1 MIINTLI
8 NSIILMGCLILIG
21 FYLRKYNKLNDDAE
35 QSFTY
40 ILVNITTPAMIINTF
55 LIEFSLEKFQT
66 GIYILIIAV
75 VFDFILVLLAK
86 FSAHKIKDD
95 EKKRVLKYSLVMMN
109 GGFMGFPIINQ
120 LFGQEGLFYATMFY
134 IPNLVFMWTYG
145 LSVFIRE
152 KKGNAS
158 YKKMLLNPNMISIYV
173 GFAIYLLQIPLP
185 AFGKSLVS
193 LLASMT
199 TVISM
204 IIIGSKIKVIG
215 VRESFSDKDAYYVS
229 FLRLIVSSI
238 IMIILLKFI
247 NVNDMIKQIYVIYAA
262 LPVAVM
268 MPIVA
273 KQYNRDDV
281 FSSKI
286 IVITHLLSL
295 ITIPIIVW
303 LQMII

>member
-1 MIINTLI
+1 
-8 NSIILMGCLILIG
+8 LILIG

-120 LFGQEGLFYATMFY
+120 LFGQEGLYYATMFY

>member
-55 LIEFSLEKFQT
+55 LIEFSLEKFKT

-75 VFDFILVLLAK
+75 IFDFILVFLAK
-86 FSAHKIKDD
+86 LSAHKIKDD
-95 EKKRVLKYSLVMMN
+95 EKKRVLKYSIVMMN
-109 GGFMGFPIINQ
+109 GGFMGFPLISQ

-152 KKGNAS
+152 QKGNAS

>member
-1 MIINTLI
+1 M
-8 NSIILMGCLILIG
+8 LIG
-21 FYLRKYNKLNDDAE
+21 YFLRKYNKINDAAE

-55 LIEFSLEKFQT
+55 LIKFSLEKFKT
-66 GIYILIIAV
+66 GIFIMFIAV
-75 VFDFILVLLAK
+75 IFDFVLVLLAK
-86 FSAHKIKDD
+86 ISSAKIKDD
-95 EKKRVLKYSLVMMN
+95 EKKRVLKYSVVLMN
-109 GGFMGFPIINQ
+109 GGFMGFPLINQ
-120 LFGQEGLFYATMFY
+120 MFGQEGLFYATMFY

-145 LSVFIRE
+145 LSVFIRG
-152 KKGNAS
+152 KKGISS
-158 YKKMLLNPNMISIYV
+158 YKQMLFNPNMISIYV

-185 AFGKSLVS
+185 SFGRSLAS

-204 IIIGSKIKVIG
+204 LIIGSKIEVIG
-215 VRESFSDKDAYYVS
+215 LRNAFMDNDAYYVS

-238 IMIILLKFI
+238 VMIILLKFI
-247 NVNDMIKQIYVIYAA
+247 YLSEMIKQVYVIYAA

-286 IVITHLLSL
+286 IVITHLISL
-295 ITIPIIVW
+295 VTIPIFVYIHT
-303 LQMII
+303 LFS

>member
-21 FYLRKYNKLNDDAE
+21 FNLRKYNKLNDDAE

-55 LIEFSLEKFQT
+55 LIEFSLEKFKI
-66 GIYILIIAV
+66 GIYILFIAV
-75 VFDFILVLLAK
+75 VFDFLLVILAK
-86 FSAHKIKDD
+86 FSAYKIKDD
-95 EKKRVLKYSLVMMN
+95 EKKRVLKYSLVLMN

-215 VRESFSDKDAYYVS
+215 VREAFSDKDAYYVS

-247 NVNDMIKQIYVIYAA
+247 NVNEMIKQIYVIYAA

-295 ITIPIIVW
+295 ITIPVFVW
-303 LQMII
+303 IQTLR